1 MQIMQSR
8 NDLTIIN
15 FPASLALSS
24 AALKR
29 FQATR
34 RRIKKFVWLSP
45 LLDVSKLD
53 IFRRWPAT
61 YIVDLPAT
69 TVGKY
74 SQLYDL

>member
-29 FQATR
+29 FQAD
-34 RRIKKFVWLSP
+34 KKICVAFAAAGR
-45 LLDVSKLD
+45 
-53 IFRRWPAT
+53 FQA
-61 YIVDLPAT
+61 
-69 TVGKY
+69 GHF
-74 SQLYDL
+74 SQMAGHIYC